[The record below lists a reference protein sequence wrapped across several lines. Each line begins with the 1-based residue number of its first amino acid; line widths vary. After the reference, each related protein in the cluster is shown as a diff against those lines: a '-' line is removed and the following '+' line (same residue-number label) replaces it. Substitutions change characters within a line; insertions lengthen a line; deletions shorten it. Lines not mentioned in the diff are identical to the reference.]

1 MDALDQKI
9 LDVLRDHAR
18 ASYSEIGEQVGL
30 SRVAVKNRIAALEKN
45 GIIQGYKTI
54 INEGNIPQGV
64 KFTLEIE
71 AIPVLYTDV
80 VEALKADEF
89 LRELYSTTGQCR
101 LFAIGF
107 APNTSTVEHHVNE
120 LFERTKGIRRL
131 NWHFLMSNIKDENGG
146 VDYARQM

>member
-54 INEGNIPQGV
+54 IKEENIPQGV
-64 KFTLEIE
+64 KFTLEVE

-80 VEALKADEF
+80 VDALKADEF

-107 APNTSTVEHHVNE
+107 APNTSTLDSHMSQ
-120 LFERTKGIRRL
+120 LFEKTKGIRRL
-131 NWHFLMSNIKDENGG
+131 NWHILMSNVKDENGG